1 MMIES
6 RALDQR
12 GLCPQV
18 KNFLGRISLVSRE
31 KASLDLDRNGHLF
44 SGKLDTDVEDLMLQV
59 VFDAQGVHKTGVRAF
74 LRVPLDI
81 RYQLG
86 N

>member
-18 KNFLGRISLVSRE
+18 KNFLGRITLV
-31 KASLDLDRNGHLF
+31 
-44 SGKLDTDVEDLMLQV
+44 VI
-59 VFDAQGVHKTGVRAF
+59 DAQGVRRTGVRAF

-86 N
+86 D